1 MSIGQTTKGCTE
13 MFHYHHTDFKQNK
26 VVLDKYDDFY
36 REVSYPLNFLQIEE
50 FLTPLEDAFRKKDW
64 CSLQEFR
71 DYFSLQLEWQTQLSH
86 ENTPFMNLLH
96 LDNLFL
102 EDQKN
107 EEALDGTPV
116 TANVLSETASHKN
129 DIFND
134 YYAEDD

>member
-1 MSIGQTTKGCTE
+1 MT
-13 MFHYHHTDFKQNK
+13 
-26 VVLDKYDDFY
+26 
-36 REVSYPLNFLQIEE
+36 
-50 FLTPLEDAFRKKDW
+50 
-64 CSLQEFR
+64 
-71 DYFSLQLEWQTQLSH
+71 
-86 ENTPFMNLLH
+86 LLH
-96 LDNLFL
+96 LDRVSH

>member
-1 MSIGQTTKGCTE
+1 
-13 MFHYHHTDFKQNK
+13 
-26 VVLDKYDDFY
+26 
-36 REVSYPLNFLQIEE
+36 
-50 FLTPLEDAFRKKDW
+50 
-64 CSLQEFR
+64 
-71 DYFSLQLEWQTQLSH
+71 
-86 ENTPFMNLLH
+86 MNLLH

-116 TANVLSETASHKN
+116 TANVLSDTASHKN